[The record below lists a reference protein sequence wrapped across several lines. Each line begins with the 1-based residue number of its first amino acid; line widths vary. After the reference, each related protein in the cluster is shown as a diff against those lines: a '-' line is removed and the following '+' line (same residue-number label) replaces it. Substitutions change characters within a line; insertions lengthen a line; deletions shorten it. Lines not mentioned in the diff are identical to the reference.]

1 MSPQEFCN
9 AHPDS
14 DPGGIFAVQ
23 IERVWA
29 YLIRREA
36 ERLQPGGEDVF
47 TLFRKN
53 HLVPERLILSP
64 KLPQNDRSIAAALEL
79 FRQRSKQTLAA
90 RQKDLLMNIALTPA
104 GWLAACFIACIF
116 PQRAQTEKTQ
126 LDLRL
131 PKFLEFYRTL
141 QALQERGAQAGE
153 LITDAARRFLNLS
166 CPVPQEEFDE
176 LITELSAIPAMY
188 HQEKEDEVRARK
200 NGAALFL
207 ATCYPEQIERIL
219 AGWRVERPALRSV
232 TRDYYRPPSCVDQ
245 KIHSLAS
252 PEAFRSASYLE
263 YLTKRSAHD
272 HMPQGLNGA
281 EERLQEKVIEFW
293 EKQHDKLT
301 SGFPY
306 FSFQSSFITW
316 WSQVLRNWDW
326 APWGGNEDEVVLLP
340 QPSSSTLG
348 EEEEEEEWEVNFTTL
363 RAWREGYR
371 FLRMTFTRRNAG
383 EDHEELRRALDKLW
397 THRLFRALSLEKAA
411 VRIKEVAEEFVSLGG
426 FIINNL
432 SHRLRARNQAYS
444 WARIKRRSNDAIY
457 QRQQESRRK
466 WNKKRP
472 ARGEGEDFDKE
483 KAATFTVASLARA
496 VPLEFTFLW
505 AFTAQ
510 IFLRPRV
517 DGRHADEW
525 RFDRYARELW
535 HWVTDPLFAGL
546 VEHGARSGRLVDAI
560 ALRAMQ
566 SDGPF
571 GALLSELMGFQ
582 NDDGLDGYL
591 RRRDPAS
598 YAREEAAARQLIV
611 GLIGSAGLCACGDAA
626 MRRWKAMMDPING
639 AHWIIPVWYVTF
651 VERIADDDSLLKR
664 LVVDTPERGP
674 VLRLAREMRV
684 CGATAE
690 SGGGVKI

>member
-1 MSPQEFCN
+1 MSPQEFCK
-9 AHPDS
+9 AHLGL

-23 IERVWA
+23 IERVWS

-36 ERLQPGGEDVF
+36 GKLQSGTDDVF
-47 TLFRKN
+47 ALFRKN
-53 HLVPERLILSP
+53 YLVPERLILSP
-64 KLPQNDRSIAAALEL
+64 KLPQNDRSMAAALEL
-79 FRQRSKQTLAA
+79 FRQRSKQT
-90 RQKDLLMNIALTPA
+90 RSVQQRDLLADIALTPA

-131 PKFLEFYRTL
+131 PRFLEFYQT
-141 QALQERGAQAGE
+141 LQERGAQANE
-153 LITDAARRFLNLS
+153 LITETAWRFLNLS
-166 CPVPQEEFDE
+166 HPMSQEEFDE
-176 LITELSAIPAMY
+176 LTAELSAVPAMY
-188 HQEKEDEVRARK
+188 HQENEDEVRARK

-219 AGWRVERPALRSV
+219 AGWRDERLALRSV
-232 TRDYYRPPSCVDQ
+232 TKDYYRPPSCVDQ

-252 PEAFRSASYLE
+252 PEAFRNASYLE
-263 YLTKRSAHD
+263 YLAKRSAHD

-281 EERLQEKVIEFW
+281 EERLREKVIEFW

-316 WSQVLRNWDW
+316 WRQVLRNWDW
-326 APWGGNEDEVVLLP
+326 EPWGGNEDEVELLP
-340 QPSSSTLG
+340 QPPLPPPD
-348 EEEEEEEWEVNFTTL
+348 EEEEEEETWDVNFTTL
-363 RAWREGYR
+363 RAWREGHR
-371 FLRMTFTRRNAG
+371 FLRLTFTRRKTG

-397 THRLFRALSLEKAA
+397 THRLFKALSLEKAA
-411 VRIKEVAEEFVSLGG
+411 VRIKEVAEEFVNLGG
-426 FIINNL
+426 SIINNL

-444 WARIKRRSNDAIY
+444 WARIKRWSNDAIY
-457 QRQQESRRK
+457 QRQQESRKK

-472 ARGEGEDFDKE
+472 GKSKGEDFDKE

-510 IFLRPRV
+510 VFLRPRV

-546 VEHGARSGRLVDAI
+546 VEYGAQSGRLVDAM
-560 ALRAMQ
+560 ALRAMR

-571 GALLSELMGFQ
+571 GALLSELMSFQ
-582 NDDGLDGYL
+582 NEDGLDGYL
-591 RRRDPAS
+591 RRREQAM
-598 YAREEAAARQLIV
+598 YAREEAVARQLIA
-611 GLIGSAGLCACGDAA
+611 GLIGSAGLCACGEEA

-651 VERIADDDSLLKR
+651 VERITDDDPLLER
-664 LVVDTPERGP
+664 LVVDKPERGP
-674 VLRLAREMRV
+674 VLRLAREMRA
-684 CGATAE
+684 CGATTAP
-690 SGGGVKI
+690 GGGVKL